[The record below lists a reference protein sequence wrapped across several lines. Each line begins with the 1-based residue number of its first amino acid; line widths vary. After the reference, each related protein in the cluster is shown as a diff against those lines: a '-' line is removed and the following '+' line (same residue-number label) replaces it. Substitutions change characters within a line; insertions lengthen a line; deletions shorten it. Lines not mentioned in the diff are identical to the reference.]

1 MLSFIRRRIGVIEKP
16 ARASGVR
23 FAALTLMAVVT
34 VLAAPQ
40 AVFPQVLYGTLTGNV
55 TDASGGVA
63 VGVKVQAL
71 NVATN
76 VAKSTTTDDRGAYQF
91 SDLLPG
97 VYNVTF
103 ETPGFKTL
111 LQKDVRIDS
120 NAVRRVDARLE
131 VSGVSE
137 TVEVIAV
144 SAPLQTDRGDVH
156 LTQTARQVNDLPLMG
171 STGRNYQS
179 LMALVPGA
187 QIDRVGNQGG
197 PGEMNSQAGSPQRAM
212 SFNVNGV
219 SRMQNQTKLD
229 GASVVYV
236 WLPTN
241 TAYVPSAEAI
251 EEVSIVTNSYAPEQ
265 GLAGGAAVNVVV
277 KSGTNRFRGAAWGYS
292 TNSAL
297 RARNYF
303 QTPPRGYATWADWD
317 KAPADTRP
325 AKNTKNILAQF
336 GANLGGPII
345 KDKLFFFAN
354 VERTTQRVNSPVRL
368 YSLPTDDLRRGD
380 FSATGVT
387 IYDPASNPDPSKR
400 TPFPGNIIPA
410 GRIDPAAQ
418 WFIANMPEPTTSGYS
433 NNYTAAGTA
442 EYNRTNVDF
451 KVNYAASTKLSMF
464 ARYSNSPHKILDP
477 PALGEIGGDAL
488 NGGNPGNAPGRTQVL
503 GVGLAYT
510 IGPTMQLDANF
521 GFTHQV
527 LGGENLDI
535 DKNYGLEVLNIP
547 GTNGPDRMQGGI
559 PGFQV
564 SNWANMGNTNTGSP
578 FQFRDSQYVASA
590 NLSWFKGAHMLR
602 FGAEYQN
609 QQMNHFQP
617 QGGTF
622 QTPRGTF
629 GFNGQTTMLQN
640 APAPSDVRFNS
651 WAAFLLGLPTSA
663 GKVDQLRNPN
673 SFRMKAYAAYVQD
686 TWQVTRALTLT
697 YGLRW
702 EIYPFPT
709 RGGGLGVSRFDP
721 ADGNVYNGGVGGVP
735 VDTGASSGSG
745 RLLPRVGAAYRLS
758 DKTVVRGGYGQTLD
772 PRPFIDFRNA
782 YPIVNIWSHPT
793 ATFNGVN
800 NAYLPVTTLR
810 DGLNTAAYGAA
821 PDLTQGIMKLP
832 SGVTTT
838 TYPKEPDRK
847 VIHSWNVMV
856 QRELTAWLTAQVGYV
871 GTRAIGQMGFIN
883 INTSAPG
890 TGNAGR
896 ALAAF
901 GLTQDINM
909 IKPFGDTNYNGLQA
923 EVRARL
929 NSAQFGAAYT
939 LSKTTNYAD
948 NDANPRIPYPPAKEL
963 NKAVAGYDRTHNLQ
977 GYWVWDLPFGKGR
990 RWSTGGVAGA
1000 IFGGWQVNGVVTIQT
1015 GQSIN
1020 IVQGTAGNLLA
1031 QGSGQYP
1038 DKVKATVAIY
1048 PDNLKGNP
1056 PTGADRSTYLY
1067 FDTSAF
1073 AAVSIPAAQQQRF
1086 GNAGRNP
1093 IRGPGFWN
1101 VDLGLF
1107 RTFNVPGNLK
1117 LQLRAEALNV
1127 FNHPNFA
1134 QPGADVTNAGTFGI
1148 ITSTAGIGERNIRFG
1163 ARVFF

>member
-1 MLSFIRRRIGVIEKP
+1 MLSFIRRRIGAIERP
-16 ARASGVR
+16 A
-23 FAALTLMAVVT
+23 AAGRGRLVALVLMAT
-34 VLAAPQ
+34 VMALAVPQ
-40 AVFPQVLYGTLTGNV
+40 RVHPQVLYGTLTGNV
-55 TDASGGVA
+55 TDTSGGGA
-63 VGVKVQAL
+63 AGAKVQAL
-71 NVATN
+71 NVGTN
-76 VAKSTTTDDRGAYQF
+76 VAKSATTDDRGVYLF

-97 VYNVTF
+97 VYDVTF

-111 LQKDVRIDS
+111 VQKGVRVDS

-131 VSGVSE
+131 VSGISE
-137 TVEVIAV
+137 TVEVVAV
-144 SAPLQTDRGDVH
+144 TAPLQTDRADIHV
-156 LTQTARQVNDLPLMG
+156 TQTARQVNDLPLMG

-179 LMALVPGA
+179 LMQIVPGA
-187 QIDRVGNQGG
+187 VIDRAGNQGG
-197 PGEMNSQAGSPQRAM
+197 PGEMNSQAGSPQRSM

-219 SRMQNQTKLD
+219 SRMQNQTKVD

-277 KSGTNRFRGAAWGYS
+277 KSGTNKLHGTAWGYS
-292 TNSAL
+292 TNSEL

-303 QTPPRGYATWADWD
+303 QTTPQ
-317 KAPADTRP
+317 
-325 AKNTKNILAQF
+325 NNKNILAQF
-336 GANLGGPII
+336 GGNLGGPII

-354 VERTTQRVNSPVRL
+354 VERTTQRVNSPIRL
-368 YSLPTDDLRRGD
+368 YSLPPADLRAGD

-387 IYDPASNPDPSKR
+387 IYDPASNANPALR
-400 TPFPGNIIPA
+400 TPFPGNVIPA
-410 GRIDPAAQ
+410 GRIDPAAL
-418 WFIANMPEPTTSGYS
+418 WFIENMPMPTTPGYA
-433 NNYTAAGTA
+433 NNYTAQGVAA
-442 EYNRTNVDF
+442 FNRTNMDF
-451 KVNYAASTKLSMF
+451 KVNYSASKKLSLF
-464 ARYSNSPHKILDP
+464 ARYSNSPHNILDP
-477 PALGEIGGDAL
+477 PALEEVGGDAL

-503 GVGLAYT
+503 GVGVAYT
-510 IGPTMQLDANF
+510 LSPNLQLDANF

-547 GTNGPDRMQGGI
+547 GTNGPDRLQGGI
-559 PGFQV
+559 PGFQIT
-564 SNWANMGNTNTGSP
+564 NWANMGNTNTGSP
-578 FQFRDSQYVASA
+578 FQFRDNQYVASV
-590 NLSWFKGAHMLR
+590 NLSWFKGPHMFR
-602 FGAEYQN
+602 AGFDYQN

-640 APAPSDVRFNS
+640 APAPSDARFNS
-651 WAAFLLGLPTSA
+651 WAAFLLGLPSTA

-686 TWQVTRALTLT
+686 TWQATRALTFT

-721 ADGNVYNGGVGGVP
+721 EDGNVYNGGVGDVP
-735 VDTGASSGSG
+735 VNTGASSGSG
-745 RLLPRVGAAYRLS
+745 RLLPRAGLAYRLN
-758 DKTVVRGGYGQTLD
+758 DKTVARAGYGQTLD

-810 DGLNTAAYGAA
+810 QGLNTAVYGAA
-821 PDLTQGIMKLP
+821 PDLGVGVMKLP
-832 SGVTTT
+832 SGVSTT
-838 TYPKEPDRK
+838 TYPKKPERN

-856 QRELTAWLTAQVGYV
+856 QRELASWLTAQVGYV
-871 GTRAIGQMGFIN
+871 GTRAIGQMGFVN

-896 ALAAF
+896 ALASF

-909 IKPFGDTNYNGLQA
+909 IKPFGDTTYNGLQA
-923 EVRARL
+923 ELRGRMA
-929 NSAQFGAAYT
+929 SAQFGVAYT

-977 GYWVWDLPFGKGR
+977 AYWACDLPFGRGR
-990 RWSTGGVAGA
+990 RWATGGLASA
-1000 IFGGWQVNGVVTIQT
+1000 LFGGWQLNGLMSIQS
-1015 GQSIN
+1015 GQPIN

-1038 DKVKATVAIY
+1038 DKVKDVVAVY
-1048 PDNLKGNP
+1048 PDNLKGSP
-1056 PTGADRSTYLY
+1056 PAGADRNTYQY
-1067 FDTSAF
+1067 FDRSAF
-1073 AAVSIPAAQQQRF
+1073 AAVSIPAGQEQRF

-1107 RTFNVPGNLK
+1107 RTFTLARSLK
-1117 LQLRAEALNV
+1117 LQLRAEALNAL
-1127 FNHPNFA
+1127 NHPNFA
-1134 QPGADVTNAGTFGI
+1134 QPGNDVSNAGTFGF
-1148 ITSTAGIGERNIRFG
+1148 ITSTTGVGERNIRLG
-1163 ARVFF
+1163 ARLLF

>member
-1 MLSFIRRRIGVIEKP
+1 ML
-16 ARASGVR
+16 
-23 FAALTLMAVVT
+23 
-34 VLAAPQ
+34 VLARGRLAWLTRSVP
-40 AVFPQVLYGTLTGNV
+40 ALRGRSLALLVVVVLTILSAAYAQVLYGTLTGNV
-55 TDASGGVA
+55 TDPQGGVVTSA
-63 VGVKVQAL
+63 KVQAL
-71 NVATN
+71 NVGTN
-76 VAKSTTTDDRGAYQF
+76 VTKTATTDARGAYVFTELQ
-91 SDLLPG
+91 PG
-97 VYNVTF
+97 VYDVMI
-103 ETPGFKTL
+103 ETPSFKTL
-111 LQKDVRIDS
+111 VHRGVRVDS
-120 NAVRRVDARLE
+120 NAVRRVDAQLQL
-131 VSGVSE
+131 SGVTE
-137 TVEVIAV
+137 TVEVTAAA
-144 SAPLQTDRGDVH
+144 APLQTDRADVH
-156 LTQTARQVNDLPLMG
+156 VTQSARQVNDLPLMG

-179 LMALVPGA
+179 LMQLVPGA

-197 PGEMNSQAGSPQRAM
+197 PGEMNSQAGSPQRSM

-265 GLAGGAAVNVVV
+265 GMAGGAAVNVIV
-277 KSGTNRFRGAAWGYS
+277 KSGTNRFRGAAWGYD

-303 QTPPRGYATWADWD
+303 QTPPRGFSSWQDWD
-317 KAPADTRP
+317 AAPTDTRG
-325 AKNTKNILAQF
+325 AKNSKNILAQF
-336 GANLGGPII
+336 GANLGGPIV

-368 YSLPTDDLRRGD
+368 YSLPTVDLRAGD

-387 IYDPASNPDPSKR
+387 IYDPASSPDPSKR
-400 TPFPGNIIPA
+400 TPFPNNIIPA
-410 GRIDPAAQ
+410 DRIDPAAL
-418 WFIANMPEPTTSGYS
+418 WFIQNMPLPTGSGYS
-433 NNYTAAGTA
+433 NNYTAAGVAT
-442 EYNRTNVDF
+442 YNRTNMDF
-451 KVNYAASTKLSMF
+451 KLTYAASQRLSMF
-464 ARYSNSPHKILDP
+464 ARYSNSPHNILDP
-477 PALGEIGGDAL
+477 PALGEVGGDAL

-503 GVGLAYT
+503 GVGVAYT
-510 IGPTMQLDANF
+510 INPTLQLDGNV
-521 GFTHQV
+521 GFTQQV

-535 DKNYGLEVLNIP
+535 DQNYGLDVLGIP

-559 PGFQV
+559 PGFQIT
-564 SNWANMGNTNTGSP
+564 NWANMGNTNTGSP
-578 FQFRDSQYVASA
+578 FQFHDRQYVGSV
-590 NLSWFKGAHMLR
+590 NLSWFKGAHVFRM
-602 FGAEYQN
+602 GAEYQN

-629 GFNGQTTMLQN
+629 GFNGQATMLQN
-640 APAPSDVRFNS
+640 APAPSDARFNS

-673 SFRMKAYAAYVQD
+673 SFRMPGYAAYLQD
-686 TWQVTRALTLT
+686 TWQMTHALTLG

-702 EIYPFPT
+702 ELYAFPT

-721 ADGNVYNGGVGGVP
+721 ADGSVYNGGLSDVP

-745 RLLPRVGAAYRLS
+745 RLLPRVGAAYRLGT
-758 DKTVVRGGYGQTLD
+758 KTVLRAGYGQTLD

-810 DGLNTAAYGAA
+810 QGLNTEAYGKA
-821 PDLTQGIMKLP
+821 PDLSVGVMKLP
-832 SGVTTT
+832 SGVSTN

-856 QRELTAWLTAQVGYV
+856 QRELASWLTAQVGYV
-871 GTRAIGQMGFIN
+871 GTRAIGQMGFVN

-901 GLTQDINM
+901 GLNQDINM
-909 IKPFGDTNYNGLQA
+909 IMPFGDTNYSGLQT
-923 EVRARL
+923 EIRARAA
-929 NSAQFGAAYT
+929 NAQFGVAYT

-948 NDANPRIPYPPAKEL
+948 NDANPRIPWPGAKEL

-977 GYWVWDLPFGKGR
+977 GYWAWDLPFGHGR
-990 RWSTGGVAGA
+990 QWAEGGVLGA
-1000 IFGGWQVNGVVTIQT
+1000 ILGGWQLNGLLTVQSGQPVNIT
-1015 GQSIN
+1015 
-1020 IVQGTAGNLLA
+1020 QGSAFNLLA

-1038 DKVKATVAIY
+1038 DKVKDTVQIY
-1048 PDNLKGNP
+1048 PDNLKKSP
-1056 PTGADRSTYLY
+1056 PAAADPNAYQY
-1067 FDTSAF
+1067 FDRSAF
-1073 AAVSIPAAQQQRF
+1073 AAVNIPAGQEQRF

-1093 IRGPGFWN
+1093 IRGPGYWN
-1101 VDLGLF
+1101 LDLGLF
-1107 RTFNVPGNLK
+1107 RSFSLTGDVK
-1117 LQLRAEALNV
+1117 LQLRVEALNAL
-1127 FNHPNFA
+1127 NHPNFG
-1134 QPGADVTNAGTFGI
+1134 QPGSDVTNAGTFGF
-1148 ITSTAGIGERNIRFG
+1148 ITSTAGVGERNIRLG
-1163 ARVFF
+1163 ARVSF